1 MATHLFST
9 TSIAAAMLLAA
20 EPASAAEPAPPAESA
35 TSDAQAAGQGD
46 DGISDIIVTA
56 RRKEE
61 RMQTVPVAVS
71 AVTQEQIAGRG
82 NFEVTDL
89 KYTVPGLNA
98 SEGFGG
104 SRNQFIFTLRGQ
116 SQAGGTLF
124 PAVVTYFAEVPVLK
138 LNRGQFFDLESVQVL
153 RGPQGTLFG
162 RVTDGGNVMVAP
174 QRPVDRFEGYVEAKT
189 GSYDLRGVA
198 GAINIPL
205 VPEKLLLRGAF
216 DVNRRDGYTR
226 NVGSGQKLDDV
237 HYDSARISLLF
248 KPTDEFE
255 NTLIYNYNSV
265 DENGTSNK
273 LNGFN
278 PLGLLAILNG
288 PAFSA
293 QMQADL
299 AAQQALGPRAVN
311 IGSPVW
317 GDNYGLYSKAKN
329 HYVINKTIFN
339 INDNLQIK
347 NVLAYVYFKNHYGSD
362 FDGSSLVVV
371 DVPNLYHPDP
381 EFYKEQWSEDLQ
393 IQGTAF
399 DGTLNYT
406 LGTYWDWQKVP
417 GEAENFS
424 VSQLG
429 IPLQRLVISYPKTR
443 SRAVYGQIGY
453 DLSSLLPGL
462 KLDAGLRYTKDSVKA
477 SFANYLGFAF
487 TDADLSADAMPHGQ
501 CVTNLADYPTM
512 IAVASVP
519 CTRAEQSSSA
529 VTGTF
534 GFSYQIDPR
543 KLIYAKV
550 SRGYRPG
557 GINTVSTGGVVPT
570 YSPEYDLSFE
580 VGAKLDYNIG
590 SMRARTNIAAYT
602 DRFTDIQ
609 ANVNQI
615 GPGGV
620 AAVIITNA
628 AEARIKGIELE
639 QTLVPF
645 EGMTLNATWAYTNAR
660 YLNKLSPSELE
671 TACPSN
677 PLTNP
682 IAGIGFCPL
691 NPLPSTPKHMV
702 NLAAQYSLPLPE
714 SVGEVTIGGSLYYRS
729 EFPEFFTLPGQRVAP
744 LTLLNLDVTWKRV
757 FGSRVDATLFATNVT
772 NKTYIVQPSAL
783 LAASSYGISTATY
796 GEPRMWG
803 LKLRYSFGAE

>member
-1 MATHLFST
+1 MGTHLFST
-9 TSIAAAMLLAA
+9 TSIAMAMLLAA
-20 EPASAAEPAPPAESA
+20 GSASAAESSAPDVPTAKS
-35 TSDAQAAGQGD
+35 GG

-71 AVTQEQIAGRG
+71 AVTPEQIASRG

-104 SRNQFIFTLRGQ
+104 SRNSLIFTLRGQ

-124 PAVVTYFAEVPVLK
+124 PAVVTYFAEVPVLN
-138 LNRGQFFDLESVQVL
+138 LNRGQFFDLESIQVL

-174 QRPVDRFEGYVEAKT
+174 QRPVDRFEGYVEAKA
-189 GSYDLRGVA
+189 GNYDLRGVA
-198 GAINIPL
+198 GALNIPI
-205 VPEKLLLRGAF
+205 VPGKLLVRGAF
-216 DVNRRDGYTR
+216 EINRRDGYTR
-226 NVGSGQKLDDV
+226 NLGSGRKLDDV
-237 HYDSARISLLF
+237 HYDSARISVLF

-265 DENGTSNK
+265 NENGTSNK
-273 LNGFN
+273 LIDFN
-278 PLGLLAILNG
+278 PLGLLAVLNG
-288 PAFSA
+288 PAFVA
-293 QMQADL
+293 QMQADI
-299 AAQQALGPRAVN
+299 AAQRALGPRSIN
-311 IGSPVW
+311 IGSPMW
-317 GDNYGLYSKAKN
+317 GENYGLYSKSKN
-329 HYVINKTIFN
+329 HYVVNKTVLKL
-339 INDNLQIK
+339 NDNIEIK
-347 NVLAYVYFKNHYGSD
+347 NVLAYIYFKNHWGSD
-362 FDGSSLVVV
+362 FDGSSVVAV
-371 DVPNLYHPDP
+371 DTPNQFYPDP
-381 EFYKEQWSEDLQ
+381 AFYKEQWSEDLQ

-399 DGTLNYT
+399 DNRLNYT

-417 GEAENFS
+417 GKAENFG

-429 IPLQRLVISYPKTR
+429 IPLQRIIVSYPKTR
-443 SRAVYGQIGY
+443 SKAVYGQIGY
-453 DLSSLLPGL
+453 DLSSVLPGL
-462 KLDAGLRYTKDSVKA
+462 KLDAGLRYTKDSVNA

-487 TDADLSADAMPHGQ
+487 TDADLSATAMPHGQ
-501 CVTNLADYPTM
+501 CVTNLADYPAM
-512 IAVASVP
+512 IGVASVP
-519 CTRAEQSSSA
+519 CTRAKQSSSA

-534 GFSYQIDPR
+534 GLSYQIDPR
-543 KLIYAKV
+543 KLVYAKI

-580 VGAKLDYNIG
+580 IGAKLDYNIG

-639 QTLVPF
+639 QMLVPF
-645 EGMTLNATWAYTNAR
+645 EGMTLGATWAYTDAR
-660 YLNKLSPSELE
+660 YLNRLSPSELE
-671 TACPSN
+671 IACPSN

-682 IAGIGFCPL
+682 VAGIGFCPL

-702 NLAAQYSLPLPE
+702 NLSAQYILPLPE
-714 SVGEVTIGGSLYYRS
+714 NFGEVTIGGSWYHRS

-744 LTLLNLDVTWKRV
+744 LSLLNLDVTWKHV
-757 FGSRVDATLFATNVT
+757 LGSKVDATLFATNVT
-772 NKTYIVQPSAL
+772 NKTYISQPSAL
-783 LAASSYGISTATY
+783 LAASSYGIATATY

-803 LKLRYSFGAE
+803 LKLRYGFGAE